1 MDYFLKKYTVIKFK
15 QSTWSESYI
24 SFNTKYRAEAN
35 GFQKNQYKFLNNSEF
50 GKTIQNN
57 RKQRNIQLVTNEKTS
72 NRLASSVTLRKANI

>member
-1 MDYFLKKYTVIKFK
+1 MDYFLKKYTFIKFK

-50 GKTIQNN
+50 GKTIQIIENKEIYN
-57 RKQRNIQLVTNEKTS
+57 LLPMKKQVTDS
-72 NRLASSVTLRKANI
+72 LLQ